1 MARIHPRSALLAGA
15 LAALTC
21 AIGIGTSALAADY
34 TMKIGVLSVND
45 AQEGVCNAAKAAI
58 EKATNG
64 RVEVKVYPR
73 GVLGSAAAHIQG
85 LQTGTIEGFLVP
97 IDFFAGVDPRA
108 GVFSSPFLFKD
119 RHQADRVAQS
129 PEIYNEVMNLF
140 ADKGIIGG
148 TLGTIADGKYIARN
162 PLRKVSDFQGKK
174 MRVNAT
180 DAERERMKRLGATGI
195 PMNLADM
202 VTALQSGV
210 IDGTMSGISIHVN
223 FKLDTI
229 SKVLL
234 ETNDTML
241 ISYLGVSKKWLD
253 SMPADLREKVVAAM
267 RGLGPEFARLADRD
281 DQQLGARWR
290 SVGGSFIKFSPEDQ
304 AEMKRL
310 TESVGDDVTKN
321 NPVVNA
327 YYKKVKAVSAKY

>member
-1 MARIHPRSALLAGA
+1 
-15 LAALTC
+15 
-21 AIGIGTSALAADY
+21 
-34 TMKIGVLSVND
+34 
-45 AQEGVCNAAKAAI
+45 
-58 EKATNG
+58 
-64 RVEVKVYPR
+64 
-73 GVLGSAAAHIQG
+73 
-85 LQTGTIEGFLVP
+85 
-97 IDFFAGVDPRA
+97 
-108 GVFSSPFLFKD
+108 
-119 RHQADRVAQS
+119 
-129 PEIYNEVMNLF
+129 MNLF

-162 PLRKVSDFQGKK
+162 PLRKVTNFQGKK

-223 FKLDTI
+223 FNLDTV

-234 ETNDTML
+234 VTNDTML

-253 SMPADLREKVVAAM
+253 SLPPDLRGKVVTAL
-267 RGLGPEFARLADRD
+267 RGLGTEFARLADKD
-281 DQQLGARWR
+281 DEQLTAIWKSR
-290 SVGGSFIKFSPEDQ
+290 GGSFIEFSPQDH

-321 NPVVNA
+321 NPAVNA
-327 YYKKVKAVSAKY
+327 YYKKIKAISAKY